1 MAAIQRIKSMGSRQI
16 RETDSNRPFPHS
28 LIDSDNTSMRKR
40 YQKLIKEQGEESDED
55 QFDRSSKDL
64 TEWSNQLTLLPIL
77 LGSKSQS
84 LYSRSNFC

>member
-64 TEWSNQLTLLPIL
+64 TE
-77 LGSKSQS
+77 
-84 LYSRSNFC
+84 